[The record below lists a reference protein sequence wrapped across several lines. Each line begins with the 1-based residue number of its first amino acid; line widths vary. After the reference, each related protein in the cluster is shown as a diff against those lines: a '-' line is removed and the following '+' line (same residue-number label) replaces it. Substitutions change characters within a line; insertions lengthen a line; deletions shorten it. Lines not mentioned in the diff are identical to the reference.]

1 MVTISSRV
9 LSVAP
14 STWLLAAACAVIA
27 VLLYRFLLNTF
38 GPNDRTGNG
47 ITIGDAKVFDNRSL
61 TLMLEQ
67 LDSSLRTF
75 NVVNQNVAQNLEL
88 LQGTRSTE
96 ETGSA
101 RVGWKPQIPWLSG
114 RKKDGAA
121 ESKDAGGQPDARSA
135 QPSSPKPAE
144 APSGVPALG
153 ISAADALTEQL
164 NLAYQIFNLRVLNER
179 ALSDRLY
186 HPEGES
192 EPKPRLQ
199 VVLGFQVSI
208 NPPEGMQDCAAIA
221 EISLQTQAGNSAVS
235 VVALIPQEKTY
246 NSAALS
252 TRSKSLDGSVV
263 SNVLTV
269 GGSTG
274 RTSRELY
281 LHRDADTL
289 AFERPPGWKA
299 GAFWP
304 RQQKPGTSSE
314 AIFGWEFRPVLGRRS
329 VSPGTRQMLAVV
341 ALPCSDESSSV
352 KLKVQTRSYWRAY
365 NRRRQTTAP
374 RWGWWPLRY
383 RSARQIDR
391 APQEVEILPSARVQN
406 ALKPEI
412 ENASWV
418 DAGDGSAMVV
428 VEGKNFFSGTEVT
441 LGGVIH
447 HDPKTQLVLKSDRA
461 FEVRTTLEA
470 LGTGEGLLSGRFGPA
485 IPLALPPK
493 KLPVPAIAINQNQSR
508 LYLAA
513 GGYRQ
518 LVLWIRPA
526 KFGVPFGCAD
536 LKKLPD
542 PLIFVNGK
550 PIPTPYDYLDWAPPA
565 PPHEPGAAPPGHE
578 QQPHEP
584 SKPEAVMVTA
594 SVPAVY
600 VDEENPVVLFKVPFC
615 GTDWVVRSMIY
626 AGAPTVTRLGGSQ
639 QTSIIIS
646 SAGYDF
652 WDDWIA
658 TVDKDYPLN
667 SPEFRKLD
675 RRTLQLTLP
684 SDVLCSFSKI
694 ALRSKVADAS
704 YILVLPEPQGHTEP

>member
-1 MVTISSRV
+1 MATIWSRV

-14 STWLLAAACAVIA
+14 STWLLAAACAVTV

-47 ITIGDAKVFDNRSL
+47 ITIGDAKAFDNRSL

-75 NVVNQNVAQNLEL
+75 SVVSQNVAQNLEL
-88 LQGTRSTE
+88 LQGTSSTE

-121 ESKDAGGQPDARSA
+121 ESKDGGSQADADSA
-135 QPSSPKPAE
+135 HHSLPKPGE
-144 APSGVPALG
+144 APSGVPGLG

-164 NLAYQIFNLRVLNER
+164 NLAYQIFNLRVLSER

-186 HPEGES
+186 HPPDKS
-192 EPKPRLQ
+192 DPQPRLQ
-199 VVLGFQVSI
+199 AVLGFQVSI

-221 EISLQTQAGNSAVS
+221 EISLQTRPGNSPVS
-235 VVALIPQEKTY
+235 IVALIPQEKTY

-252 TRSKSLDGSVV
+252 TRSKSLNGSVV

-289 AFERPPGWKA
+289 AFERPQGWKS

-304 RQQKPGTSSE
+304 RKQKSAMSSE
-314 AIFGWEFRPVLGRRS
+314 AIFGWEFRPVLGRRT

-341 ALPCSDESSSV
+341 ALPCSDENLSV

-383 RSARQIDR
+383 GAAHQIDSL
-391 APQEVEILPSARVQN
+391 PQEIEILPTERVQN

-412 ENASWV
+412 ENVSWV
-418 DAGDGSAMVV
+418 DAGDGSAVVV

-441 LGGVIH
+441 IGGVTH
-447 HDPKTQLVLKSDRA
+447 RDPKTQLVLKSDRA
-461 FEVRTTLEA
+461 FEVHTTLEA
-470 LGTGEGLLSGRFGPA
+470 FGTGDGLLSGRFGPA

-493 KLPVPAIAINQNQSR
+493 KLPVPAIAIDVSST

-518 LVLWIRPA
+518 LRLWIRPA
-526 KFGVPFGCAD
+526 RFGLPFGYAD
-536 LKKLPD
+536 LKELPD
-542 PLIFVNGK
+542 PLIYVNGK
-550 PIPTPYDYLDWAPPA
+550 PIPTPYDYVDWVPPA

-578 QQPHEP
+578 QQPQVSSRP
-584 SKPEAVMVTA
+584 IGVIVTA
-594 SVPAVY
+594 WVPEVY
-600 VDEENPVVLFKVPFC
+600 IDQENPVVLFKVPFC
-615 GTDWVVRSMIY
+615 GTDWVVRSIIS
-626 AGAPTVTRLGGSQ
+626 AGEPTVARLGGSQ
-639 QTSIIIS
+639 QTTIIVS

-658 TVDKDYPLN
+658 TVDKDYALN

-675 RRTLQLTLP
+675 RRRLQLTLP
-684 SDVLCSFSKI
+684 SDILRSFSRI
-694 ALRSKVADAS
+694 LLRSKSHDAS
-704 YILVLPEPQGHTEP
+704 YILALPQPEAHTEP